1 MTDEP
6 VPDDLRAFILEHI
19 ESVAQLEALLLLRRE
34 AKREWN
40 AESAARWLYVPQS
53 VAADVLARLR
63 ADGLLVSNHHRYR
76 YAPATPELSRM
87 VDRLAETYS
96 RALIPVTNIIHNN
109 PLRLR
114 KFADAFRFRKDK

>member
-1 MTDEP
+1 
-6 VPDDLRAFILEHI
+6 
-19 ESVAQLEALLLLRRE
+19 
-34 AKREWN
+34 
-40 AESAARWLYVPQS
+40 
-53 VAADVLARLR
+53 
-63 ADGLLVSNHHRYR
+63 
-76 YAPATPELSRM
+76 M